1 MNYVNI
7 GKLVNTHGIKGE
19 IRILSDFDKKE
30 LVFKSGFKLYIGE
43 NKECVTIKSYRPHKN
58 FDMCVF
64 KEYHYINDVLKF
76 KGKNVYVNRDDLELK
91 GEEYLE
97 SDLIGVST
105 FYQDNMVGK
114 LVDIINNNGYKLILL
129 DNGKYIPY
137 NKEFISK
144 VDVVNKKLEFKNLE
158 GII

>member
-30 LVFKSGFKLYIGE
+30 LVFKSGIKLYIGE
-43 NKECVTIKSYRPHKN
+43 NKECVTIESYRPHKN

-76 KGKNVYVNRDDLELK
+76 KGKNVYVNREDLELRS
-91 GEEYLE
+91 EEYLE
-97 SDLIGVST
+97 SDLIGVKA
-105 FYQDNMVGK
+105 FYHDSEIGK
-114 LVDIINNNGYKLILL
+114 VSDIVNNNGYKLILL
-129 DNGKYIPY
+129 DNNKYIPY
-137 NKEFISK
+137 NKEFIQEVDITKQK
-144 VDVVNKKLEFKNLE
+144 VVLKNLE